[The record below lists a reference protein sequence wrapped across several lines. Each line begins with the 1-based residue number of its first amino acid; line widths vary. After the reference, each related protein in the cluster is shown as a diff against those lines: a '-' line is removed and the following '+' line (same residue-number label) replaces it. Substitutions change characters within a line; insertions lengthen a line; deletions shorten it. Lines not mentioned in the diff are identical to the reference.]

1 MEEERYIL
9 RSARWLAADAIR
21 RHLCPGDLA
30 VDATMGNGRDTENL
44 CRWVGKTGM
53 VYAFDI
59 QDQALAATR
68 ERLRTAELLERATL
82 IRAGHERMA
91 EYVEK
96 PVQAVVFNL
105 GWLPGGEH
113 SITTRTGTTERA
125 VDAALK
131 LLRPGGLLSVC
142 VYPGHEEGKRELA
155 MLLSKCEGLDVR
167 RFTVLY
173 HHFLN
178 AGEEA
183 PRLIL
188 VQKNPEGK
196 APVADA

>member
-1 MEEERYIL
+1 MEEERFVL

-21 RHLCPGDLA
+21 RHLRPGDLA

-44 CRWVGKTGM
+44 CRWVGKSGM

-59 QDQALAATR
+59 QEQALAATG
-68 ERLRTAELLERATL
+68 ERLRNAELLERAVL
-82 IRAGHERMA
+82 IHAGHERMA
-91 EYVEK
+91 EYVQK

-105 GWLPGGEH
+105 GWLPGGKH
-113 SITTRTGTTERA
+113 SVTTKTDTTERA

-142 VYPGHEEGKRELA
+142 VYPGHEEGKQELA
-155 MLLSKCEGLDVR
+155 MLLSKCKSLNVR
-167 RFTVLY
+167 RFTVLH

-188 VQKNPEGK
+188 IQKNPEGK
-196 APVADA
+196 ASVTEA